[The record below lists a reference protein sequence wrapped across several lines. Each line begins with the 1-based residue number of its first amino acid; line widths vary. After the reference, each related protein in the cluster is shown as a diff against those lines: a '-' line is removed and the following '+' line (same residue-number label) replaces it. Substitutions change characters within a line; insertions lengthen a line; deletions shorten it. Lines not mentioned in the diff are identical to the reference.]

1 MKDLK
6 TEQFSLDPLFDFTIL
21 DEFGNSWDG
30 DFKPVQCDIAL
41 GSGGDCATLLE
52 IKVLDFDNI
61 ESWKVTQIASNREKE
76 DAISFVKENFEYF
89 KDILQLKLEDTEING
104 EY

>member
-1 MKDLK
+1 MKDLH

-21 DEFGNSWDG
+21 DEFSNSWDG
-30 DFKPVQCDIAL
+30 DFEPMQCDIAL

-52 IKVLDFDNI
+52 VSISEFDNI
-61 ESWKVTQIASNREKE
+61 ESWKVTQVSSNRQKE

-89 KDILQLKLEDTEING
+89 KDVLQLKLEDPDING
-104 EY
+104 EC

>member
-1 MKDLK
+1 MKDLH

-21 DEFGNSWDG
+21 DEFGNTWDG
-30 DFKPVQCDIAL
+30 DFEPIQCDIAL

-52 IKVLDFDNI
+52 ISISDFDNI

-89 KDILQLKLEDTEING
+89 KDILRLKLEDTEING
-104 EY
+104 EC

>member
-1 MKDLK
+1 MKDLHTK
-6 TEQFSLDPLFDFTIL
+6 QFSLYPLFDFTIL

-30 DFKPVQCDIAL
+30 DFEPIQCDIAL
-41 GSGGDCATLLE
+41 GSGGDCSTLLE
-52 IKVLDFDNI
+52 ISISDFDNI

-89 KDILQLKLEDTEING
+89 KDILRLKLEDTEING
-104 EY
+104 EC